1 MVPSTANY
9 GKVNIWEETNGV
21 RFADFVIPSLLW
33 PDKTLPPVKKRYYI
47 WPLGRK

>member
-1 MVPSTANY
+1 MLPSAANC

-33 PDKTLPPVKKRYYI
+33 PDKGLPPGKRDI
-47 WPLGRK
+47 ISGL